1 MAYIKEYWKNKN
13 LRAERA
19 KIWTEYMEKNY
30 TAEIEKAL
38 SCVAVLRHAEDNLLK
53 GKRRQRANSH
63 TVSLFVDCRNI
74 LVISI

>member
-1 MAYIKEYWKNKN
+1 MLSGDAFD
-13 LRAERA
+13 
-19 KIWTEYMEKNY
+19 

-38 SCVAVLRHAEDNLLK
+38 IGTYEINTDNVSLLRHAEDNLLK

-63 TVSLFVDCRNI
+63 TVSLSVDCRNI

>member
-1 MAYIKEYWKNKN
+1 MLSEDAFD
-13 LRAERA
+13 
-19 KIWTEYMEKNY
+19 

-38 SCVAVLRHAEDNLLK
+38 SRVAVLRHAEDNLLK